1 MENIPS
7 YLLNPKIFS
16 SPTYQSYL
24 GFNGVYGPTTAAGPR
39 LNPYGFNAGTTAAGN
54 TLNNLDELTD
64 LAKSATKASNFA
76 NWMGGIGSGIGAIA
90 SIGSLWANIDA
101 AIKQNTSADK
111 MHNLARDQYNDEKG
125 RYNKRQQE
133 RDAANQAI
141 AESAKFYNPFARQ

>member
-1 MENIPS
+1 MANSSILYGGYPLDLTSVGIPHTAPNTF
-7 YLLNPKIFS
+7 Y
-16 SPTYQSYL
+16 SPTYQRYVGL
-24 GFNGVYGPTTAAGPR
+24 NGVYGPT
-39 LNPYGFNAGTTAAGN
+39 NAAGN
-54 TLNNLDELTD
+54 TLNNLDELTG
-64 LAKSATKASNFA
+64 LAKSATRASNFA

-101 AIKQNTSADK
+101 ADKQKTSADK
-111 MHNLARDQYNDEKG
+111 MVKLAEDQYDDEKA

>member
-1 MENIPS
+1 MANSSILYGGYPLDLTSVGIPHTAPNTF
-7 YLLNPKIFS
+7 Y
-16 SPTYQSYL
+16 SPTYQRYVGL
-24 GFNGVYGPTTAAGPR
+24 NG
-39 LNPYGFNAGTTAAGN
+39 

-64 LAKSATKASNFA
+64 LAKSATRASNFA

-90 SIGSLWANIDA
+90 SIGSLWASIDA
-101 AIKQNTSADK
+101 ADKQEKSADK
-111 MHNLARDQYNDEKG
+111 MYTLARNQHDDEKA

>member
-1 MENIPS
+1 MANSSILYGGYPLDLTSVGIPHTA
-7 YLLNPKIFS
+7 PKTFY
-16 SPTYQSYL
+16 SPTYQRYVGL
-24 GFNGVYGPTTAAGPR
+24 
-39 LNPYGFNAGTTAAGN
+39 NAGTNAAGN
-54 TLNNLDELTD
+54 TLNSLDELTD

-101 AIKQNTSADK
+101 AIKQKNSADK
-111 MHNLARDQYNDEKG
+111 MFGLAEGQYNDEKA

>member
-1 MENIPS
+1 M
-7 YLLNPKIFS
+7 
-16 SPTYQSYL
+16 
-24 GFNGVYGPTTAAGPR
+24 
-39 LNPYGFNAGTTAAGN
+39 AGN

-90 SIGSLWANIDA
+90 SIGNLWASIYA
-101 AIKQNTSADK
+101 AQKQKESADK
-111 MHNLARDQYNDEKG
+111 MFKLAENQYKDEKD